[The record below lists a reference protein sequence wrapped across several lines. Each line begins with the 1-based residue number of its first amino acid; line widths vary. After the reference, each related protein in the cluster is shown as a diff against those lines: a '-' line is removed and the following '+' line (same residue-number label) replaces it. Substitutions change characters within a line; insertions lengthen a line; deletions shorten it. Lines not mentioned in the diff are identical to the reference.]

1 MADKKETKEKSPM
14 QEETEDDLKDRWETH
29 RLVFEALM
37 QKLND
42 PENPDNAAMTKEAQI
57 HLSSLLK
64 IQAKL
69 DEKSMNDDEVGQEKT
84 KEKGKEKTKEESRG
98 DDTEGKDAEGGE
110 K

>member
-1 MADKKETKEKSPM
+1 M

-29 RLVFEALM
+29 RLVFESLM
-37 QKLND
+37 EKLND
-42 PENPDNAAMTKEAQI
+42 PENPDNAVMTAEAQI

-64 IQAKL
+64 IQTKL
-69 DEKSMNDDEVGQEKT
+69 DEKSK
-84 KEKGKEKTKEESRG
+84 KGKEKTKEESKG